1 MHPLLRLV
9 VVRVLALAPML
20 LALSIASFALVHV
33 IPGDPA
39 LVMMGGEGT
48 TQGVEELR
56 RQLGLDRP
64 LHIRYLEWLGKIV
77 RGDLGESLYN
87 KTRVSEEL
95 LWRMPTTL
103 ALVTLALLFSIGIGV
118 PAGLLS
124 ASFRNSWID
133 HVARLLTLVS
143 LSLPSFWLGLMLIIL
158 FSLWLD
164 LLPIV
169 GYEPITRGLWRAI
182 PFLILP
188 SLSLGTYLAA
198 LLTRLTR
205 SSMLEVL
212 NQDYVRTARAK
223 GLGNR
228 VVLMRHALRN
238 ALIPIVTVIGIN
250 VGILLGGSA
259 VIETVFVL
267 PGVGPARRALALQPR
282 PPGHPGTHPLR
293 RGHLRARE
301 PAGRRHL
308 HVPGPAAPAELTP
321 VTVPDDLAPV
331 DRDDRRRPP
340 GRRDRC
346 SRRAAGG
353 RGDRRRRASGAPP
366 GRGAGARTPS
376 HAVAVGTGG
385 PVDAPEPAVRGR
397 RRHRARAGDDGAP
410 GPPLA
415 PPEPGSHER
424 AEAVLA
430 AGRGL
435 LVRDG
440 SSGA

>member
-1 MHPLLRLV
+1 MHPLLKLIFVRLV
-9 VVRVLALAPML
+9 ALAPML
-20 LALSIASFALVHV
+20 LALTVASFALVHV

-48 TQGVEELR
+48 TQAVEELR

-64 LHIRYLEWLGKIV
+64 LHTRYLEWLGKIA

-87 KTRVSEEL
+87 RTRVSDEL
-95 LWRMPTTL
+95 LWRLPTTL
-103 ALVTLALLFSIGIGV
+103 TLVALALLFSIGIGV

-124 ASFRNSWID
+124 AAFRNSWID
-133 HVARLLTLVS
+133 HTARLLTLVS

-169 GYEPITRGLWRAI
+169 GYEPITSGFWKAI

-188 SLSLGTYLAA
+188 SLSLGSYLAA

-223 GLGNR
+223 GLGDR

-267 PGVGPARRALALQPR
+267 PGVGQLVVRSLYNRDL
-282 PPGHPGTHPLR
+282 
-293 RGHLRARE
+293 
-301 PAGRRHL
+301 
-308 HVPGPAAPAELTP
+308 P
-321 VTVPDDLAPV
+321 VIQGLILY
-331 DRDDRRRPP
+331 
-340 GRRDRC
+340 
-346 SRRAAGG
+346 
-353 RGDRRRRASGAPP
+353 
-366 GRGAGARTPS
+366 
-376 HAVAVGTGG
+376 VAVIY
-385 PVDAPEPAVRGR
+385 
-397 RRHRARAGDDGAP
+397 
-410 GPPLA
+410 
-415 PPEPGSHER
+415 
-424 AEAVLA
+424 VLVN
-430 AGRGL
+430 L
-435 LVRDG
+435 LVDVIYTYLDPRLRPT
-440 SSGA
+440 

>member
-1 MHPLLRLV
+1 MHPLVRLV
-9 VVRVLALAPML
+9 IGRLVALVPIL

-39 LVMMGGEGT
+39 LVIMGGEGT
-48 TQGVEELR
+48 PEAVEELR

-64 LHIRYLEWLGKIV
+64 LHARYLEWLGQIA
-77 RGDLGESLYN
+77 RGDLGQSLYN

-95 LWRMPTTL
+95 VWRMPTTL
-103 ALVTLALLFSIGIGV
+103 ALVTLALVFSVAIGV

-124 ASFRNSWID
+124 AAFRNSWID
-133 HVARLLTLVS
+133 HAARLLTLVS

-169 GYEPITRGLWRAI
+169 GYAPITEGIGKAL
-182 PFLILP
+182 PYLILP

-223 GLGNR
+223 GLRDR

-267 PGVGPARRALALQPR
+267 PGVGQLVVRSLYNRDL
-282 PPGHPGTHPLR
+282 
-293 RGHLRARE
+293 
-301 PAGRRHL
+301 
-308 HVPGPAAPAELTP
+308 P
-321 VTVPDDLAPV
+321 VIQGLILY
-331 DRDDRRRPP
+331 
-340 GRRDRC
+340 
-346 SRRAAGG
+346 
-353 RGDRRRRASGAPP
+353 
-366 GRGAGARTPS
+366 
-376 HAVAVGTGG
+376 VAV
-385 PVDAPEPAVRGR
+385 VY
-397 RRHRARAGDDGAP
+397 
-410 GPPLA
+410 
-415 PPEPGSHER
+415 
-424 AEAVLA
+424 VLVN
-430 AGRGL
+430 L
-435 LVRDG
+435 LVDVLYTYLDPRLRP
-440 SSGA
+440 S

>member
-1 MHPLLRLV
+1 MHPLIKLV
-9 VVRVLALAPML
+9 LVRAVALAPML
-20 LALSIASFALVHV
+20 LALSAASFALVHV

-48 TQGVEELR
+48 TQAVEELR

-64 LHIRYLEWLGKIV
+64 LHVRYLEWLGQIV
-77 RGDLGESLYN
+77 RGDLGQSLYN
-87 KTRVSEEL
+87 RTRVSEEL

-103 ALVTLALLFSIGIGV
+103 VLVTLALLLAIGIGV

-124 ASFRNSWID
+124 AAFRNSWID
-133 HVARLLTLVS
+133 HAARLLTLVS

-169 GYEPITRGLWRAI
+169 GYEPITRGFWKAI
-182 PFLILP
+182 PYLILP
-188 SLSLGTYLAA
+188 SLSLGAYLAA

-223 GLGNR
+223 GLRDR

-267 PGVGPARRALALQPR
+267 PGVGQLVVRSLYNRDL
-282 PPGHPGTHPLR
+282 
-293 RGHLRARE
+293 
-301 PAGRRHL
+301 
-308 HVPGPAAPAELTP
+308 P
-321 VTVPDDLAPV
+321 VIQGLILY
-331 DRDDRRRPP
+331 
-340 GRRDRC
+340 
-346 SRRAAGG
+346 
-353 RGDRRRRASGAPP
+353 
-366 GRGAGARTPS
+366 
-376 HAVAVGTGG
+376 VAVVYVLINLV
-385 PVDAPEPAVRGR
+385 VD
-397 RRHRARAGDDGAP
+397 
-410 GPPLA
+410 
-415 PPEPGSHER
+415 
-424 AEAVLA
+424 VLYTYLDP
-430 AGRGL
+430 RL
-435 LVRDG
+435 RP
-440 SSGA
+440 S

>member
-1 MHPLLRLV
+1 
-9 VVRVLALAPML
+9 ML
-20 LALSIASFALVHV
+20 LALSMASFALVHV

-48 TQGVEELR
+48 TQAVEELR

-64 LHIRYLEWLGKIV
+64 LHVRYLEWLGQIA
-77 RGDLGESLYN
+77 RGDLGQSLYN
-87 KTRVSEEL
+87 RTQVSEEL

-103 ALVTLALLFSIGIGV
+103 ALVTLALLFSIAIGV

-124 ASFRNSWID
+124 AAFRNSWID
-133 HVARLLTLVS
+133 HAARLLTLVS

-169 GYEPITRGLWRAI
+169 GYEPITRGFWKAI

-223 GLGNR
+223 GLRDR
-228 VVLMRHALRN
+228 VVVMRHALRN

-267 PGVGPARRALALQPR
+267 PGVGQLVVRSLYNRDL
-282 PPGHPGTHPLR
+282 
-293 RGHLRARE
+293 
-301 PAGRRHL
+301 
-308 HVPGPAAPAELTP
+308 P
-321 VTVPDDLAPV
+321 VIQGLILY
-331 DRDDRRRPP
+331 
-340 GRRDRC
+340 
-346 SRRAAGG
+346 
-353 RGDRRRRASGAPP
+353 
-366 GRGAGARTPS
+366 
-376 HAVAVGTGG
+376 VAVVYVVINLV
-385 PVDAPEPAVRGR
+385 VDILYTYLDPRLRP
-397 RRHRARAGDDGAP
+397 
-410 GPPLA
+410 
-415 PPEPGSHER
+415 S
-424 AEAVLA
+424 
-430 AGRGL
+430 
-435 LVRDG
+435 
-440 SSGA
+440 

>member
-1 MHPLLRLV
+1 MHPLLKLIFVRLV
-9 VVRVLALAPML
+9 ALAPML
-20 LALSIASFALVHV
+20 LALTVASFALVHV

-48 TQGVEELR
+48 TQAVEELR

-64 LHIRYLEWLGKIV
+64 LHTRYLEWLGKIG

-87 KTRVSEEL
+87 RTRVSDEL
-95 LWRMPTTL
+95 LWRLPTTL
-103 ALVTLALLFSIGIGV
+103 TLVALALLFSIGIGV

-124 ASFRNSWID
+124 AAFRNSWID
-133 HVARLLTLVS
+133 HTARLLTLVS

-169 GYEPITRGLWRAI
+169 GYEPITSGFWKAI

-188 SLSLGTYLAA
+188 SLSLGSYLAA

-223 GLGNR
+223 GLGDR

-267 PGVGPARRALALQPR
+267 PGVGQLVVRSLYNRDL
-282 PPGHPGTHPLR
+282 
-293 RGHLRARE
+293 
-301 PAGRRHL
+301 
-308 HVPGPAAPAELTP
+308 P
-321 VTVPDDLAPV
+321 VIQGLILY
-331 DRDDRRRPP
+331 
-340 GRRDRC
+340 
-346 SRRAAGG
+346 
-353 RGDRRRRASGAPP
+353 
-366 GRGAGARTPS
+366 
-376 HAVAVGTGG
+376 VAVIY
-385 PVDAPEPAVRGR
+385 
-397 RRHRARAGDDGAP
+397 
-410 GPPLA
+410 
-415 PPEPGSHER
+415 
-424 AEAVLA
+424 VLVN
-430 AGRGL
+430 L
-435 LVRDG
+435 LVDVIYTYLDPRLRPT
-440 SSGA
+440 